1 MAREIELKLAVPD
14 AALAAVAAWLDANG
28 QPCGETTLLNVYL
41 DTPDRDL
48 ARARAALRLRKKGS
62 QWLQTL
68 KTAGSSAG
76 GLASRHEWE
85 TEVVGAALD
94 LARFPDE
101 ARKVLAPLAGKLAP
115 VFRTDFVR
123 RTWIVEQDGVRIE
136 AALDTGAITAPG
148 TDKSEHIQEL
158 ELEWLPGDLPANE
171 LPVHDPPVHG
181 KADGGAK
188 DRANA
193 KTDDRTADSAN
204 DRIEA
209 ALRAFGRRLAHVAPL
224 TPSDLSKAARG
235 YRLTGG
241 QLL

>member
-28 QPCGETTLLNVYL
+28 QPRGETTLLNVYL

-48 ARARAALRLRKKGS
+48 ARARAALRLRKKGA

-85 TEVVGAALD
+85 TEVVGQALD

-123 RTWIVEQDGVRIE
+123 RIWIVEQDGVCIE
-136 AALDTGAITAPG
+136 AALDTGTITAPG

-171 LPVHDPPVHG
+171 SPIHA

-193 KTDDRTADSAN
+193 KTSDQTADSAN
-204 DRIEA
+204 VRVEA